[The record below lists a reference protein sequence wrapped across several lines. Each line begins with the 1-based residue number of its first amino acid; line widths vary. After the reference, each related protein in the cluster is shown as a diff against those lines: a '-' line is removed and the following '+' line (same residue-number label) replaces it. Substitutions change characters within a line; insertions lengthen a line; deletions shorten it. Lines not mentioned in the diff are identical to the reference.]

1 MKIVKK
7 AVPPF
12 RKFYRARIRRM
23 IKDLEKSDLHGPE
36 PDLYLGDARLLKEVQ
51 DSSIDLVITSPPYL
65 NKIEYTRVYALEYA
79 LFLPNAEPNQ
89 MRSYVGTNVSQD
101 VSQYPEFPPVAGAY
115 FKDIQAVLGQMRR
128 VLRDGG
134 KATILLAGGVFPNMI
149 VNTDIVLASIASE
162 LGFKINAIVAL
173 NKRVA
178 TRDRVEKIGWA
189 RESAVIIQK

>member
-1 MKIVKK
+1 
-7 AVPPF
+7 
-12 RKFYRARIRRM
+12 
-23 IKDLEKSDLHGPE
+23 
-36 PDLYLGDARLLKEVQ
+36 
-51 DSSIDLVITSPPYL
+51 
-65 NKIEYTRVYALEYA
+65 
-79 LFLPNAEPNQ
+79 
-89 MRSYVGTNVSQD
+89 
-101 VSQYPEFPPVAGAY
+101 
-115 FKDIQAVLGQMRR
+115 MRR